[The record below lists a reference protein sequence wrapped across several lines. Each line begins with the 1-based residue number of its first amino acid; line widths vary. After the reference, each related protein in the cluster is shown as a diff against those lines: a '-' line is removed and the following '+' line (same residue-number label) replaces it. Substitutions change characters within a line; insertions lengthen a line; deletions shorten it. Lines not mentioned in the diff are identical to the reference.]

1 MLTYSPLLPIAIR
14 RHLAN
19 RLEEKRRELERR
31 KAIESQLE
39 AVNEEVKRKEA
50 EEEPKSRLL
59 KQLLGGQGLESG
71 FVCYLGVYLLKTT
84 CIFL

>member
-1 MLTYSPLLPIAIR
+1 MTHPPRSPTAIR

-19 RLEEKRRELERR
+19 RLEERRRELERR
-31 KAIESQLE
+31 KAIESKLE
-39 AVNEEVKRKEA
+39 AVNEEVKRQEA

-59 KQLLGGQGLESG
+59 KQLLGAQGLESA
-71 FVCYLGVYLLKTT
+71 FVCYLGVCLLKTT